1 MKFISFV
8 YAFVFFF
15 AYSYADTPTWTTP
28 SSANVMAFAVNDYS
42 HYYYS
47 LSSLSRS
54 ILHKNAFV
62 DSLFSALNIWYP
74 SISKVATHRED
85 STATRDNYRNPLTYF
100 TQFVFFSGHG
110 NQQRLSLYDY
120 PVNVS
125 SGCGSPTCP
134 DDQYGKVYNGAT
146 RWAFFDACLVLNVNQ
161 SDKLSLPL
169 TVQTID
175 FSKVDKLRSSFAGVH
190 ALLSFYSNS
199 WEKQLEIAGQMHYS
213 EDLYKYF
220 VYYFIEEG
228 ETIWDSFDMA
238 NSDLVVAFNYYRGLK
253 PAIAF
258 LMGNDADNNYH
269 DTSIERF
276 DYTFNQPILI
286 NGTLEL
292 YVMYSEY
299 GTPSY

>member
-1 MKFISFV
+1 MPI
-8 YAFVFFF
+8 
-15 AYSYADTPTWTTP
+15 WTTP
-28 SSANVMAFAVNDYS
+28 SKVAVMAYAVNDYS
-42 HYYYS
+42 QYYS
-47 LSSLSRS
+47 HNASTLHRS
-54 ILHKNAFV
+54 VFHKDAFV
-62 DSLFSALNIWYP
+62 DSLFSALNVLYP
-74 SISKVATHRED
+74 NMYKVATHYED
-85 STATRDNYRNPLTYF
+85 SSATRDNFRNVLSYF
-100 TQFVFFSGHG
+100 VEIVFFSGHG
-110 NQQRLSLYDY
+110 NQQLLALYDF

-134 DDQYGKVYNGAT
+134 DVQYGKIYNGAT

-161 SDKLSLPL
+161 YDKRHLPL
-169 TVQTID
+169 TIETID
-175 FSKVDKLRSSFAGVH
+175 FSKVDKLRSAFAGVH

-199 WEKQLEIAGQMHYS
+199 WEKQLEIAGQTHYS

-258 LMGNDADNNYH
+258 LKGYDADNNYH
-269 DTSIERF
+269 DTSMERF